1 MQKTPRTDSL
11 GDQGSSFFLFVGDF
25 QMAGKIGD
33 HFCAA
38 LYNLGESKQIQVYWS
53 GRNFDGEGNLR
64 SKNVKESFGAMVPE
78 E

>member
-1 MQKTPRTDSL
+1 
-11 GDQGSSFFLFVGDF
+11 
-25 QMAGKIGD
+25 MAGKIGD